1 MFRVSQGAKTIY
13 DFSLSEGDRLRF
25 AAMIDSVRSMSDG
38 VEIQAGS
45 SSALLLGVDRSDLQI
60 RSHEV
65 F

>member
-1 MFRVSQGAKTIY
+1 VFRVSQGAKTIY

>member
-1 MFRVSQGAKTIY
+1 MFRVSQGTKTIH
-13 DFSLSEGDRLRF
+13 DFSVSEGDRLRF
-25 AAMIDSVRSMSDG
+25 AAMIDSVRSTADG

-65 F
+65 L